1 MRGIGPPSDSTAM
14 RTVIRAGVVWILVAG
29 LCPAQRTATSKA
41 TPKAVARLSDTQL
54 ESAIREK
61 FEKSKIATNHF
72 QVHVQGGV
80 VTLEGKTDVVQH
92 KGTATR
98 LAKSA
103 GAVAVNN
110 KIQVSDSAR
119 KKASDNLAKGR
130 RRAQIQRGEP
140 RSQSSPPSK

>member
-1 MRGIGPPSDSTAM
+1 M
-14 RTVIRAGVVWILVAG
+14 RTILTIGAVWFLAAG
-29 LCPAQRTATSKA
+29 LCPAQRGATSKA
-41 TPKAVARLSDTQL
+41 GSKAASKATATLSDAQL
-54 ESAIREK
+54 EAAIRAK
-61 FEKSKIATNHF
+61 FEKSKISTNHF

-80 VTLEGKTDVVQH
+80 ATLEGKTDVLQH

-110 KIQVSDSAR
+110 KIQVSDTAK
-119 KKASDNLAKGR
+119 KKAADNLEKGR

-140 RSQSSPPSK
+140 RSEASPPKK

>member
-1 MRGIGPPSDSTAM
+1 MPTRLALVLVMAAAVCTAQRGPAKTVAKSSPKMSDAQIEAA
-14 RTVIRAGVVWILVAG
+14 IRA
-29 LCPAQRTATSKA
+29 
-41 TPKAVARLSDTQL
+41 
-54 ESAIREK
+54 K

-80 VTLEGKTDVVQH
+80 ATLEGKTDVVQH

-110 KIQVSDSAR
+110 RIQVSAAAR
-119 KKASDNLAKGR
+119 KKASENLAKGR

-140 RSQSSPPSK
+140 RSESGPARK